1 MQIQIPQAQFKTLL
15 RDNGQFEYRE
25 NGIGFAIIFQDLHA
39 AAPKCRIE
47 SGNSKLLAGA
57 NKVIKSETVWDYG
70 KNLMFEPIPLE
81 FIYTDA
87 QKPQVLVSVN
97 SIDAVCPAM
106 NCDYVYIDVVGE
118 ISSQTLSGNSLTIVG
133 TDLPTSDVTVKFATS
148 TCTSITA
155 TST

>member
-1 MQIQIPQAQFKTLL
+1 LL

-47 SGNSKLLAGA
+47 SGNSKLLEGA
-57 NKVIKSETVWDYG
+57 NPVIKSETVWDYG

-87 QKPQVLVSVN
+87 
-97 SIDAVCPAM
+97 
-106 NCDYVYIDVVGE
+106 
-118 ISSQTLSGNSLTIVG
+118 
-133 TDLPTSDVTVKFATS
+133 
-148 TCTSITA
+148 
-155 TST
+155 